1 MRILFW
7 GTPDFAVPP
16 LRALLGEGH
25 DVVGVVTQPDKPR
38 GRSRTQLDPSPVK
51 VVALEEGLPVLQP
64 SRPRGEAFEHEMRA
78 LAPDISVVVAYGHI
92 LPKSVIDLPPQG
104 TLNIHASLLPA
115 LRGAAPIQA
124 SILEGHDETG
134 ITIMQ
139 MVPALDAGDMLHV
152 LRAPIGPE
160 TSYGELHDHLAELG
174 AMGIVQALAMIEA
187 GVSRSVSQDAAHAT
201 YAPKIHRE
209 MARLDF
215 SRPAI
220 EVSRV
225 ARAFDPRPGA
235 FATLR
240 DADVKC
246 FGARVVGDGSDDA
259 LDGPTVASPPGTV
272 RSADDSGLVVR
283 CGVGAISVQ
292 DVQPS
297 GKPRMT
303 AAAWSRGR
311 GVSVGDV
318 FTLPTLAPTPQAP
331 ELHS

>member
-64 SRPRGEAFEHEMRA
+64 LKPRGDEFLEQMRE

-92 LPKSVIDLPPQG
+92 LPKVVIDLPPQG

-124 SILEGHDETG
+124 SILEGHEETG
-134 ITIMQ
+134 VTIMQ

-152 LRAPIGPE
+152 LRTPIGAQ
-160 TSYGELHDHLAELG
+160 TTYGELHDQLAEMG
-174 AMGIVQALAMIEA
+174 ALAIVQALAMIES
-187 GVSRSVSQDAAHAT
+187 GVSRAVSQDDAAST
-201 YAPKIHRE
+201 YAPKIDRT

-215 SRPAI
+215 AKRA
-220 EVSRV
+220 ELVSRT

-235 FATLR
+235 FAALR
-240 DADVKC
+240 GVDVKL
-246 FGARVVGDGSDDA
+246 FGACVVGDGSDDA
-259 LDGPTVASPPGTV
+259 LDEPTRASPPGTV
-272 RSADDSGLVVR
+272 RSANDDGLVVR
-283 CGVGAISVQ
+283 CGEGAVRFL

-303 AAAWSRGR
+303 VAAWSRGR
-311 GVSVGDV
+311 GVNVGDM
-318 FTLPTLAPTPQAP
+318 FDLPGEAATA
-331 ELHS
+331 